1 MPLSPQDDPQRA
13 FRAGV
18 LGQPFTG
25 GGRRSGGL
33 AEEESALGPGE
44 LLILATQRLAGLSDP
59 KGAFE
64 TGRALRIIAAL
75 FDKAGAPRRVV
86 EQFQVDLAA
95 AVITHRL
102 RRDARP
108 WGLADTVDMF
118 LEMYRHIFGVGDA
131 ELAVIGAFVKARAEM
146 AAAPKKPEPSGEGQA
161 PFRRAA

>member
-25 GGRRSGGL
+25 GRRAGGL
-33 AEEESALGPGE
+33 SEDGLPLGPGE
-44 LLILATQRLAGLSDP
+44 SLVFAMHRLAGLSEP

-64 TGRALRIIAAL
+64 TGRALRLIAVL
-75 FDKAGAPRRVV
+75 FDKAGAPPRVV
-86 EQFQVDLAA
+86 EQFRDDLAA

-102 RRDARP
+102 RRDGRP

-118 LEMYRHIFGVGDA
+118 LEMYRHIFGGGEAD
-131 ELAVIGAFVKARAEM
+131 LAAIGAYLKARATM
-146 AAAPKKPEPSGEGQA
+146 AAPPKPEPSGEGQA
-161 PFRRAA
+161 PFRHAA